1 MARSATDLPEG
12 TYVELVRSLF
22 TTLIPATIM
31 GMSFI
36 AVGMLATARV
46 SDPWLGWLVVLGG
59 VASLARVGYC
69 ASLEPRANDPG
80 LTVAAAVSVERW
92 FGITYIA
99 FAAILGLFGARILQV
114 ATPELHMLVT
124 ALIGGYCAGVAAGI
138 SLRPWISVSS
148 VSAAIV
154 PTVVVSATSPDVAYR
169 MLAIVFAAMLAG
181 GINSMMVRY
190 HSELGKLAMR
200 RTLATLARQDALTG
214 LGNRLALAARF
225 DALAACGEGQI
236 AVHCL
241 DLDRFKPVNDRYG
254 HPAGDAL
261 LQAVAGRLSGVM
273 RDGDFAARM
282 GGDEFVLL
290 QAGIRHPGEAEMM
303 AHRIV
308 RAIAE
313 PFAVAG
319 ALVEIG
325 TSLGFALSAD
335 HGPSL
340 ERLIAAADRKLYQ
353 VKANGGGVAPP
364 SRPVSAPIHLL
375 A

>member
-1 MARSATDLPEG
+1 MVRSATDLPEG

-22 TTLIPATIM
+22 TTLIPAAIM

-36 AVGMLATARV
+36 AVGTLATARV
-46 SDPWLGWLVVLGG
+46 SDPWLGWLVVFGG

-69 ASLEPRANDPG
+69 ASLEPRAVDPG
-80 LTVAAAVSVERW
+80 LTVAAAVPVERW
-92 FGITYIA
+92 FGVTYIA

-154 PTVVVSATSPDVAYR
+154 PSVIVSAVSPDIAYR
-169 MLAIVFAAMLAG
+169 MLAIVFSAMLAG

-214 LGNRLALAARF
+214 LGNRLALSERFEAMTAAG
-225 DALAACGEGQI
+225 DGQI
-236 AVHCL
+236 AVHCM
-241 DLDRFKPVNDRYG
+241 DLDRFKSVNDRYG

-261 LQAVAGRLSGVM
+261 LQAVAGRLSGLM
-273 RDGDFAARM
+273 RDGDFAARI

-290 QAGIRHPGEAEMM
+290 QGNIRHPGEAEMI

-308 RAIAE
+308 RALGE
-313 PFAVAG
+313 PFAIAG
-319 ALVEIG
+319 ALVAIG
-325 TSLGFALSAD
+325 GSLGYALSAD
-335 HGPSL
+335 HGASL
-340 ERLIAAADRKLYQ
+340 ERLIAVADRKLYQ
-353 VKANGGGVAPP
+353 VKQNGGGVAPSARTP
-364 SRPVSAPIHLL
+364 PVHLL